1 MSSKLQ
7 TFEDINYINEEA
19 SEIVFTEGED
29 IEKLKK
35 LKEVAQKFLLVNDY
49 DISMEP
55 NFEDLSLDQFI
66 EYIQKQAENKLMV
79 TKFDELNIDTTFR
92 SLMSNY
98 YTHKESGNRIF
109 IFFLPDDKRSS
120 NSISIADFKK
130 FITLIF
136 KLDCREGM
144 LISNKDLSSKSKD
157 QVRKC
162 NIKSIDCQNIYNI
175 ITYKDDDFVDITSH
189 AFVPEVIAIYRDGK
203 ESKKFSE
210 DHSINITKLSRILMN
225 EPLAKFYRGKV
236 GDIFALRRKNMAKK
250 TLLDEQIVYKII
262 YPSLVNK
269 K

>member
-19 SEIVFTEGED
+19 SEIVFSEGED

-35 LKEVAQKFLLVNDY
+35 LKEVSQKFLLVNDY
-49 DISMEP
+49 DISTEP
-55 NFEDLSLDQFI
+55 VFEDLSLDQFI
-66 EYIQKQAENKLMV
+66 DFIQKQSENKLIT
-79 TKFDELNIDTTFR
+79 TKFDELNIDVTFR

-98 YTHKESGNRIF
+98 YTHKENGNRIF
-109 IFFLPDDKRSS
+109 IFFLPDDNRSS
-120 NSISIADFKK
+120 NSISIGDFKK

-175 ITYKDDDFVDITSH
+175 ITYKDDDFVDITRH
-189 AFVPEVIAIYRDGK
+189 AFVPEVLAIYRDGK

-210 DHSINITKLSRILMN
+210 EFSVNITKLSRILMN
-225 EPLAKFYRGKV
+225 EPLSKFYRGRV